1 MVMIKSLLKPVIVY
15 APIYNS
21 WTGGGRKTR
30 SSFKASSVTQF
41 IAGDLVL
48 SITKCTKFL
57 KRGLISGQVY

>member
-48 SITKCTKFL
+48 SITKCTKF
-57 KRGLISGQVY
+57 S